1 MEGLSQTIDFV
12 TRTYGL
18 RDSESFYWGIRKLQ
32 DTLAQTT
39 R

>member
-12 TRTYGL
+12 TRPYGL